1 METSVAKAF
10 AKRLMREISNP
21 DLVNEILPTPKTFK
35 SMSLTKRDRFFTKAC
50 SSKKVGVVTKFSLGK
65 KQKRYLCCA
74 LLSPVSKNL
83 LNQRDERMLVCQN
96 FVISLAP
103 EHTKTVWEVS
113 YAVSHHAIER
123 YFLRARLATAAPF
136 ECFLQDFTDECSV
149 LNTQFGILNTL
160 LFNWTKQNVNI
171 AEQGPKVAYGEQI
184 SVFLPTPNGAFL
196 GSFQFPRLNIQTYLA
211 EEDLTDEQK
220 LKKQQL
226 LPLLQAF
233 KNTPLHLP
241 FLGETTGEALV
252 DQHAECAV
260 NLLRVFV
267 GVDGMSLLDAMT
279 NQTTNWEQY
288 QISEAWRHGLGVSYN
303 VRKNDL
309 LSLLNKNRFEDIFRS
324 AQIQGKR
331 QS

>member
-10 AKRLMREISNP
+10 SKRLMREISNP
-21 DLVNEILPTPKTFK
+21 DLLNEVLPTPQTFK
-35 SMSLTKRDRFFTKAC
+35 SMSWTKRDRFFKEAC

-65 KQKRYLCCA
+65 KQKRYLCCS
-74 LLSPVSKNL
+74 LLSPESINL
-83 LNQRDERMLVCQN
+83 LNQRGEKMLSCKN

-103 EHTKTVWEVS
+103 EHNKTQWDPS
-113 YAVSHHAIER
+113 YAVSHHAVER
-123 YFLRARLATAAPF
+123 YFLRARLAAEAPF
-136 ECFLQDFTDECSV
+136 KSFLQDFTDECSF
-149 LNTQFGILNTL
+149 LNTQLGILNTL

-171 AEQGPKVAYGEQI
+171 AEQDPQAGYGEQI

-211 EEDLTDEQK
+211 AEDLTDEQK

-241 FLGETTGEALV
+241 FLGEITGESLI
-252 DQHAECAV
+252 DQHSEFAV

-267 GVDGMSLLDAMT
+267 GVDAMPLLDAMT
-279 NQTTNWEQY
+279 NQINNWEQY
-288 QISEAWRHGLGVSYN
+288 QISEAWKHGWGVSYK

-309 LSLLNKNRFEDIFRS
+309 LSLLNENQFEAIFRS
-324 AQIQGKR
+324 MKVQMVR
-331 QS
+331 QQ